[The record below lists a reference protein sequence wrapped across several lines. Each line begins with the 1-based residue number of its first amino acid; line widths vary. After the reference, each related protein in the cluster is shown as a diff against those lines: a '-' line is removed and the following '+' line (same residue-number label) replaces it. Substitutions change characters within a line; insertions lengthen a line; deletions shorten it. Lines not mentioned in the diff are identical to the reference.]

1 MHRLTDKSSKY
12 KLGVLEGWLSLF
24 VNTLLFGLK
33 YWAGVV
39 TGSVALIADAW
50 HTLSDSVSSV
60 VLLVGLAVARKPAD
74 KEHPFGHGRAEL
86 ISSIIIGF
94 ILALIG
100 FNFFRESVLRLMKHQ
115 EVFFGTIA
123 IVVTAISIVVKEAMA
138 RFAIWAGKKEGIKS
152 TVADGWHHRS
162 DALSSVIILIG
173 IFLGK
178 FFWWID
184 GVLGLLV
191 SLLIFYTA
199 YVIIKDAADS
209 LLGETPDR
217 KLLKKIEN
225 IAGEVYP
232 DNLGLHHFHIH
243 RYGEHTEMT
252 FHIVLPEEMELKEA
266 GKLTRRLF
274 ERINNELNIIAT
286 IHIDTRSNYI
296 KEREDD

>member
-152 TVADGWHHRS
+152 TIADGWHHRS

>member
-1 MHRLTDKSSKY
+1 
-12 KLGVLEGWLSLF
+12 
-24 VNTLLFGLK
+24 
-33 YWAGVV
+33 
-39 TGSVALIADAW
+39 
-50 HTLSDSVSSV
+50 
-60 VLLVGLAVARKPAD
+60 
-74 KEHPFGHGRAEL
+74 
-86 ISSIIIGF
+86 
-94 ILALIG
+94 
-100 FNFFRESVLRLMKHQ
+100 MKHQ

-123 IVVTAISIVVKEAMA
+123 IVVTAISFVVKEAMA

-152 TVADGWHHRS
+152 TIADGWHHRS

-225 IAGEVYP
+225 IAREVYP
-232 DNLGLHHFHIH
+232 HHLGLHHFHIH

-274 ERINNELNIIAT
+274 ERINNELNIIPT

>member
-12 KLGVLEGWLSLF
+12 RLSILEGWLSLF
-24 VNTLLFGLK
+24 ANIILFGLK

-50 HTLSDSVSSV
+50 HTVSDSISSV
-60 VLLVGLAVARKPAD
+60 VLLVGLAVAKKPAD

-138 RFAIWAGKKEGIKS
+138 RFAIWAGKKEGIRS
-152 TVADGWHHRS
+152 TIADGWHHRS